1 MDRGPELR
9 HAVIDP
15 LHHGLRAEI
24 GTADELDARMRAM
37 REMLLF
43 GIDVIR
49 HVADG
54 AAGKQL
60 ADNRGAERAG
70 AASNDNVTFAKI
82 SHSAYP
88 RFLSPMC
95 RPSEIR

>member
-24 GTADELDARMRAM
+24 GVADELDARMSAM
-37 REMLLF
+37 DEMLLF

-49 HVADG
+49 HVTDG
-54 AAGKQL
+54 AAGEQL
-60 ADNRGAERAG
+60 PDDGGAERTG
-70 AASNDNVTFAKI
+70 AAGNNNVTFAKI

-88 RFLSPMC
+88 RF
-95 RPSEIR
+95 RAVRNPSSGR